1 MAEDSKKL
9 YEELDA
15 AQLLEHSGLLF
26 EINRIVLHPIGYHM
40 ESPVVDGRPTLRI
53 IDYANVEGGIAFGSA
68 EWREGKEKL
77 KAFSK
82 ARGVVRRI
90 SQRLRAFGAII
101 QEDKSF
107 GPLPSGGKDTRE
119 RRPGPARRR

>member
-9 YEELDA
+9 YEELDG

-26 EINRIVLHPIGYHM
+26 EINRIILHPIGYHAGT
-40 ESPVVDGRPTLRI
+40 PVVDGRPTLRI
-53 IDYANVEGGIAFGSA
+53 VDYADVEGGLAFGSA

-77 KAFSK
+77 KAFNK
-82 ARGVVRRI
+82 QRGVVRRI
-90 SQRLRAFGAII
+90 SQRVRAFGTII
-101 QEDKSF
+101 QEAKSF

-119 RRPGPARRR
+119 RRPSPTRGR